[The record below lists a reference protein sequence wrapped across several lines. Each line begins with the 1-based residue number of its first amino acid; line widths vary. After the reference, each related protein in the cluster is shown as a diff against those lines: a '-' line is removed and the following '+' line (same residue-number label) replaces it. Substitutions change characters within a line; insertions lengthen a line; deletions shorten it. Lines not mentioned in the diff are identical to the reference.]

1 MNKVIFTLILA
12 LLSFRALSEDWPANT
27 PVPALVHKVI
37 GQVLY
42 DGKILKAGD
51 KIEKKGLLETREKS
65 LVQLKI
71 EAYNNTI
78 SIGPNSKMVFDPSGE
93 KKYTLDQGSCRW
105 KTDVKN
111 SLKGSA
117 HGKVFTKTVAMGV
130 RGTDFLVK
138 SFALFGEVEIIML
151 DGEVQM
157 ENLEDPS
164 NTVLVKKGQWGGMG
178 GRYGKKIAPPI
189 EIPATALAT
198 FEKLIEAP

>member
-1 MNKVIFTLILA
+1 MNKVLFTLILA
-12 LLSFRALSEDWPANT
+12 LLSFRALSDDWPAGSPPT
-27 PVPALVHKVI
+27 ALVHKVI
-37 GQVLY
+37 GQVLF

-51 KIEKKGLLETREKS
+51 KIEKNGLLETKEKS

-71 EAYNNTI
+71 AAYNNTI
-78 SIGPNSKMVFDPSGE
+78 SIGPSSKMAFDLAGE
-93 KKYTLDQGSCRW
+93 KKYTLDQGLCRW

-111 SLKGSA
+111 SLKESA
-117 HGKVFTKTVAMGV
+117 KGKVYTKTVAMGV

-138 SFALFGEVEIIML
+138 SFTLFGEVEIIML

-164 NTVLVKKGQWGGMG
+164 NTVLVRKGQWGGMG

-189 EIPATALAT
+189 EIPAVALAT